1 LQIRRRNI
9 ELRLNL
15 AEEDEDPY
23 GDEEEVSEH
32 NIVSDYE
39 LVKRSLRK
47 SLSTTQRIIDLLMD
61 DFEALP
67 SVERAEVIS
76 RVLESLGNSSE
87 KLLKSSK
94 TMAEIAKIIKSV
106 EPEKEQPIIF
116 KDATFVGSLSDLF
129 KLQKE
134 KKALENKK
142 EIPQIE
148 EKKVEEKEPSV
159 ALQFALNVA
168 KVIDEKMQKENDKI
182 LEAEIIKDGE

>member
-1 LQIRRRNI
+1 MQIRRRNI